1 MPNLGDIG
9 RWISENEALLSG
21 IAAMVAVAGVVVS
34 VLTMGL
40 RRLAAR
46 RPQRDTAAVVY
57 APDAAANLAAHSD
70 PVAPAAS
77 REPVLAVLAFDNLSS
92 DPEMRFFSDG
102 VSEEIIQRLSRG
114 AKLKVIGRL
123 SSFQFRGERKVEAA
137 SALACSHVLDGSI
150 RRAAGRVRIS
160 AHLVDALTGTTV
172 WSDRYDRDLE
182 DIFAVQDEISESIA
196 GKLDQAFSGSIPS
209 AVDPGVYDLYLRASP
224 KSYAPDELQVQIALL
239 EAATHQAPDF
249 GEAWGRLAYLRAWLH
264 FYQPFADR
272 PASAERVVHEADRAL
287 AQDPQNI
294 DAMTAQLFVVPP
306 FGSFVEGDAVLE
318 RIQRT
323 PGSGDGCRFIGWY
336 LRSMGRIRESLE
348 ETERSYRLNP
358 LDPMSANLV
367 ALARM
372 AAGRVKQAIP
382 VYEELVEREPDMSFP
397 VSSLL
402 RAHAFEQDWAAVDRL
417 LSVAESRQMREFE
430 DGLAFIRAKREPT
443 PENVGIWRDALD
455 THAERTGWVD
465 VARLVYSAHL
475 GLVDEAYRL
484 AETARLGPAGAED
497 DIMGPDGY
505 RTSLLFQAGMPEL
518 RNDTRFPRLCA
529 RLGLVEYWL
538 ATEKWP
544 DCADEVPYDFRGQC
558 AEASDLEKDD
568 FALSPA

>member
-1 MPNLGDIG
+1 
-9 RWISENEALLSG
+9 
-21 IAAMVAVAGVVVS
+21 
-34 VLTMGL
+34 
-40 RRLAAR
+40 
-46 RPQRDTAAVVY
+46 
-57 APDAAANLAAHSD
+57 
-70 PVAPAAS
+70 
-77 REPVLAVLAFDNLSS
+77 
-92 DPEMRFFSDG
+92 
-102 VSEEIIQRLSRG
+102 
-114 AKLKVIGRL
+114 
-123 SSFQFRGERKVEAA
+123 
-137 SALACSHVLDGSI
+137 
-150 RRAAGRVRIS
+150 
-160 AHLVDALTGTTV
+160 
-172 WSDRYDRDLE
+172 
-182 DIFAVQDEISESIA
+182 
-196 GKLDQAFSGSIPS
+196 
-209 AVDPGVYDLYLRASP
+209 
-224 KSYAPDELQVQIALL
+224 
-239 EAATHQAPDF
+239 
-249 GEAWGRLAYLRAWLH
+249 
-264 FYQPFADR
+264 
-272 PASAERVVHEADRAL
+272 
-287 AQDPQNI
+287 
-294 DAMTAQLFVVPP
+294 
-306 FGSFVEGDAVLE
+306 
-318 RIQRT
+318 
-323 PGSGDGCRFIGWY
+323 
-336 LRSMGRIRESLE
+336 MGRIRESLE